1 MIKHLVILSLLISN
15 FSMAMEDG
23 QELCQQDVMN
33 CLPDFEEYYYQEQD
47 QLCWNWLFLP
57 SLALSLLSATG
68 SLYANNYGK
77 IPHMNDFMMTTFLIV
92 VVCTAA
98 TNIYSEYVY
107 KIIGKMKDTHI
118 ILLQGDAKTLEDAAN
133 KAGLD
138 SKYIDKLH
146 EYIKFHSHKAYELE
160 AID

>member
-1 MIKHLVILSLLISN
+1 MLELAIFTFAFFVFIICNGFSVCKVIN
-15 FSMAMEDG
+15 
-23 QELCQQDVMN
+23 
-33 CLPDFEEYYYQEQD
+33 
-47 QLCWNWLFLP
+47 
-57 SLALSLLSATG
+57 
-68 SLYANNYGK
+68 GK

-146 EYIKFHSHKAYELE
+146 EYIKFPLTQSLRTRSY
-160 AID
+160 